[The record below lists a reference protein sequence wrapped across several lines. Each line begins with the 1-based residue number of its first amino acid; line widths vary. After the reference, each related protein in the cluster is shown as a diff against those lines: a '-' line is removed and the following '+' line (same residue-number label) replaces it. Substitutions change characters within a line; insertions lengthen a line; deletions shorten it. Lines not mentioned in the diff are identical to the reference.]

1 MASGSKSAT
10 KKSTGETAEIRKATP
25 ESRTRLLQAAERLF
39 SERGF
44 DATST
49 KSVAEQADVP
59 AGLLFYYFPTKAVL
73 LAAVM
78 ERNNLAVSLHK
89 ALREPSEGES
99 AEQVLLEALTSM
111 LIFIEKNH
119 CWAVLFFRELLADRD
134 GSEALRLQRI
144 QGLKFFADWLKRNIG
159 NPKNKFNH
167 ASVAAHILGASL
179 MVAALVDRPKD
190 KRAYA
195 SSLMSLMLHGGLG

>member
-1 MASGSKSAT
+1 MAFGGKSARQR
-10 KKSTGETAEIRKATP
+10 SIGETARIRKPTA
-25 ESRTRLLQAAERLF
+25 ESRARLLQAAERLF
-39 SERGF
+39 SEKGF

-49 KSVAEQADVP
+49 KSVAEEAGVP
-59 AGLLFYYFPTKAVL
+59 AGLLFYYFPTKAAL

-78 ERNNLAVSLHK
+78 ERNNLAIALRT

-111 LIFIEKNH
+111 LFFIEKNH
-119 CWAVLFFRELLADRD
+119 RWAVLFFREILADRD
-134 GSEALRLQRI
+134 DSEGLRLQRI
-144 QGLKFFADWLKRNIG
+144 QGLKLFADWLERNIG
-159 NPKNKFNH
+159 NPKRKFKH
-167 ASVAAHILGASL
+167 SIVAAHILGASL

-195 SSLMSLMLHGGLG
+195 SSLMSLLLHGGLG